1 MTTVGEKI
9 RELRIKQGM
18 TQEQLGELLGVKK
31 AAVQKYE
38 SGRVK
43 NLKQSTMS
51 RLCEIF
57 NVPPW
62 TFVEV
67 RYCTEELQEEVT
79 TLDMLGKH
87 FGLDSVELLQV
98 YCRLNRRGKAK
109 AIDNLI
115 DLGKIEE
122 YRED

>member
-1 MTTVGEKI
+1 MCFVGDKI
-9 RELRIKQGM
+9 RELRLKHGL

-43 NLKQSTMS
+43 NLKQNTI
-51 RLCEIF
+51 RKLCDIF

-62 TFVEV
+62 TFIEIQYDVKELEEEV
-67 RYCTEELQEEVT
+67 RAIDL
-79 TLDMLGKH
+79 LGKH
-87 FGLDSVELLQV
+87 FGLDSVELLQNFV
-98 YCRLNRRGKAK
+98 ILNKKGRAK
-109 AIDNLI
+109 ALDSLM
-115 DLGKIEE
+115 DLTKITE

>member
-1 MTTVGEKI
+1 MSVVGEKI

-51 RLCEIF
+51 KLCEIF

-67 RYCTEELQEEVT
+67 QYCNEELQEEVT

-98 YCRLNRRGKAK
+98 YCRLNHRGKVK